1 MTKTDIHREL
11 LTHLRAEHDAAVRAH
26 KKTREGATHE
36 EAKPEND
43 KDTRALEQSYV
54 ERGQA
59 KRVLDLEAALMD
71 VEKMPLRAFGA
82 EDPIALGALVFVIE
96 DRGAR
101 SPSNDDAD
109 VEKAFFVA
117 PAGGGHKV
125 GDVLIVTPEAPI
137 GRALLGKRTGDE
149 PDVVVAGKKR
159 TLEIVRVE

>member
-1 MTKTDIHREL
+1 MVSGSRKEAIRREL
-11 LTHLRAEHDAAVRAH
+11 VEHLRAEHDAAARAH

-59 KRVLDLEAALMD
+59 KRVLDLEMARAD
-71 VEKMPLRAFGA
+71 AEKMPLRAFGE
-82 EDPIALGALVFVIE
+82 EDPIALGALVFC
-96 DRGAR
+96 
-101 SPSNDDAD
+101 
-109 VEKAFFVA
+109 VEAGDERTFFIA

-125 GDVLIVTPEAPI
+125 GDVQIVTAQSPI

-149 PDVVVAGKKR
+149 TEVVVAGKKR
-159 TLEIVRVE
+159 TLEIARVE

>member
-1 MTKTDIHREL
+1 M
-11 LTHLRAEHDAAVRAH
+11 AAH

-59 KRVLDLEAALMD
+59 KRVLDLEVALAET
-71 VEKMPLRAFGA
+71 EKMALRAFG
-82 EDPIALGALVFVIE
+82 EDDPIARGALVTVME
-96 DRGAR
+96 E
-101 SPSNDDAD
+101 D
-109 VEKAFFVA
+109 VEKSFFLA

-125 GDVLIVTPEAPI
+125 GAVLIVTPDAPI
-137 GRALLGKRTGDE
+137 GRALLGKKLGDE
-149 PDVVVAGKKR
+149 PEVVVAGKKR

>member
-1 MTKTDIHREL
+1 V
-11 LTHLRAEHDAAVRAH
+11 AAH

-59 KRVLDLEAALMD
+59 KRVLDLETSLAD
-71 VEKMPLRAFGA
+71 TEKMALRAFGE
-82 EDPIALGALVFVIE
+82 EDPIALGALVVVMEE
-96 DRGAR
+96 DA
-101 SPSNDDAD
+101 
-109 VEKAFFVA
+109 EKAFFLA

-137 GRALLGKRTGDE
+137 GRALLGKLTGDE

>member
-1 MTKTDIHREL
+1 MTKIEIHRAL
-11 LTHLRAEHDAAVRAH
+11 CAHLRAEHAAAVLAH

-59 KRVLDLEAALMD
+59 KRVLDLEAALEGT
-71 VEKMPLRAFGA
+71 EKMVLRAFGDA
-82 EDPIALGALVFVIE
+82 DPIALGALVFAAVDE
-96 DRGAR
+96 DERT
-101 SPSNDDAD
+101 
-109 VEKAFFVA
+109 FFLA

-125 GDVLIVTPEAPI
+125 GDVQIVTHEAPI
-137 GRALLGKRTGDE
+137 GRALLGKRAGDE
-149 PDVVVAGKKR
+149 AEILVAGKKR

>member
-1 MTKTDIHREL
+1 LAKKDIHAAL
-11 LTHLRAEHDAAVRAH
+11 CAHLRAEHDAALRAH

-59 KRVLDLEAALMD
+59 KRVLDLETALAD
-71 VEKMPLRAFGA
+71 TEKMALRAFGE
-82 EDPIALGALVFVIE
+82 EDPIALGALVVVME
-96 DRGAR
+96 DD
-101 SPSNDDAD
+101 S
-109 VEKAFFVA
+109 EKTFFLA

-125 GDVLIVTPEAPI
+125 GEVLIVTPEAPI
-137 GRALLGKRTGDE
+137 GRALLGKKLGDE